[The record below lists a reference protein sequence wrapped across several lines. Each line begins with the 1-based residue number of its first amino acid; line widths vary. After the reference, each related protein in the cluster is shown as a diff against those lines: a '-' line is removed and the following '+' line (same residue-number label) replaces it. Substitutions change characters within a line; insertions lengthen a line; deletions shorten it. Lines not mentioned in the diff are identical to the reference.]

1 MVAGSTDTGFA
12 GGVAAR
18 LDAGTDTDYGPL
30 AGGHFR
36 VLTWNLWWRFG
47 AWEERLAAIV
57 EAVRRLDP
65 DIACLQEVWI
75 DDGAEDSSARRVAE
89 ALGAEHR
96 GGHRLDVD
104 GIGFGNAVVSRWP
117 ISGSEVLPL
126 PAPDGADELRVC
138 VRVDVDS
145 PHGPLQV
152 FSTHLNWRFD
162 QSHVRQEQVRAICEF
177 IAAAPTRTFPPILCG
192 DMNSTPD
199 SDEIRMLTGKTAVP
213 VPKLVFHDAWEAAGD
228 GPGLTW
234 SNDNPHARRGLE
246 PDRRIDYVLVGWPKA
261 GGRGQVIDV
270 EVVGTEPIEGVV
282 PSDHY
287 GVMATLRA

>member
-1 MVAGSTDTGFA
+1 MVTQSTDGA
-12 GGVAAR
+12 LA
-18 LDAGTDTDYGPL
+18 AGTETAYGPL
-30 AGGHFR
+30 VGGRLR

-47 AWEERLAAIV
+47 RWEDRLAAIV
-57 EAVRRLDP
+57 DTIKRLDP

-75 DDGAEDSSARRVAE
+75 DESAGDSAARSIGDV
-89 ALGAEHR
+89 LGAEHR
-96 GGHRLDVD
+96 GGHRLVVE

-117 ISGSEVLPL
+117 ITGSKVLPL
-126 PAPDGADELRVC
+126 PAPDDAEELRTC

-162 QSHVRQEQVRAICEF
+162 QSDIRQEQVRAICRF
-177 IAAAPTRTFPPILCG
+177 IHEAPPRSYPPILCG
-192 DMNSTPD
+192 DMNAPPD
-199 SDEIRMLTGKTAVP
+199 SDEIRMLTGRAAVP
-213 VPKLVFHDAWEAAGD
+213 VPKLVFHDAWEVAGS

-234 SNDNPHARRGLE
+234 SNGNPHAVRDLE
-246 PDRRIDYVLVGWPKA
+246 PNRRIDYVLVGWPKE
-261 GGRGQVIDV
+261 GGRGQVLEA
-270 EVVGTEPIEGVV
+270 EVVGTEPVNGVI